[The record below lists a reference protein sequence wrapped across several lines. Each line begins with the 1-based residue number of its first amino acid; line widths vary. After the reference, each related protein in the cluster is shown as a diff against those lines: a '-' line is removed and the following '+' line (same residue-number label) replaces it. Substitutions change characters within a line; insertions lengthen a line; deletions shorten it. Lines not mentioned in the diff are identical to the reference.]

1 MHIISRKTL
10 LAFAALYPE
19 ASKPLDGWYR
29 IFKKTDFENLNQVR
43 IFYPHAD
50 LVSRKD
56 GEFTIFLLTRQHL
69 AGCSRFNIGGN
80 KYRLITH
87 IIYDWNKVFIRA
99 VLTHPEYDRWSNP

>member
-1 MHIISRKTL
+1 MAFSHVYFLWMHIISRKTL

-56 GEFTIFLLTRQHL
+56 GEFTIF
-69 AGCSRFNIGGN
+69 NIGGN